1 MSAVALVLGGI
12 RSGKSA
18 FAEQLVER
26 LAGTASVWYLA
37 TGVATDA
44 DMGERIGRHRARRPA
59 LWRTLEAP
67 LNPTG
72 ALRSAIRLQLA
83 ESDDSRPSALLLD
96 SVDGWVA
103 NLMFEYEFAPAAELE
118 SRMVGAARQ
127 FVKDARQLDV
137 HLVMVSS
144 EVGQSLVATT
154 PVGRRFQDLLGTVN
168 QALATTADSVT
179 LVAAGIP
186 VTIKSAAL
194 SG

>member
-44 DMGERIGRHRARRPA
+44 DMEERIGRHRARRPA

-72 ALRSAIRLQLA
+72 ALRSAIRQQLA

-103 NLMFEYEFAPAAELE
+103 NLMFEYELAPAAELE
-118 SRMVGAARQ
+118 SRLVGAARQ
-127 FVKDARQLDV
+127 FVKDARQLDL